1 MSRPPYYSLS
11 RPSSH
16 ICLGHLHCSLI
27 QSIITLVCPGSR
39 PPSYSLF
46 KPSFLTY
53 LSRSSPPWS
62 VHHPSN
68 IFWKWAR
75 KSWDRRA
82 TGVGRRAGEEIVV
95 WNESPEIP
103 DIGETSWYRWR
114 YWPST
119 HGRFLRGQS
128 GTDEGFHHSQSQWW
142 ERTDQMD
149 ADHCS
154 ECISGHTEHQ
164 KMGIYSWSLWHINN
178 PMKFQIN
185 LTRTWNFQLK
195 LFDIPVT
202 WNMVKV
208 Y

>member
-1 MSRPPYYSLS
+1 MDCPVHHQSGMSRPPYYSLS

-119 HGRFLRGQS
+119 HGKLRRGQS
-128 GTDEGFHHSQSQWW
+128 DKDEVTDLPLATVSGGVSLIQMTLLTFH
-142 ERTDQMD
+142 
-149 ADHCS
+149 
-154 ECISGHTEHQ
+154 
-164 KMGIYSWSLWHINN
+164 SW
-178 PMKFQIN
+178 
-185 LTRTWNFQLK
+185 
-195 LFDIPVT
+195 
-202 WNMVKV
+202 
-208 Y
+208 